1 MKKVIVLKKES
12 INIDGIDINISN
24 QKLIDRLCEI
34 NGVSFDQETTNFTN
48 ELIFSVI
55 NNDKINEI
63 KKIKFVECVED
74 YYEPLYKIYHISENI
89 NNLLNNVVSKI
100 EMGNKEIEEEIG
112 EIEEDIEKLKKIKL

>member
-89 NNLLNNVVSKI
+89 NNLLNNVVSKV
-100 EMGNKEIEEEIG
+100 ERGNKEIEEEIC